1 MWSRQ
6 TCHLTPFHY
15 IIVLIPQFHICHI
28 WNVKILIIS
37 NFSTCAAWQTCY
49 STPVCINLFPLL
61 AHMHVDTNSKH
72 KLDLTYIGSDLFMN
86 KYCPGF
92 RGMFCLKIKF
102 ALPSNIWHFQVG
114 RCCSIPTALARCEC
128 PCSSEN
134 FLSCME
140 IKHFASISNHHYSF
154 TNHHSS

>member
-15 IIVLIPQFHICHI
+15 IIVLIPPISHLSHFKFEIFHICQH
-28 WNVKILIIS
+28 V
-37 NFSTCAAWQTCY
+37 QTCH
-49 STPVCINLFPLL
+49 STPICINLFPLL